1 MEYSSTAVENAIL
14 ELSKLPGIGRKTAQR
29 LVFFL
34 LKNSRAEVDRLAA
47 ALVDLKARVRFC
59 SRCFNVSEDELCA
72 ICSNSKRDRHLL
84 CVVEEANDLLALEKT
99 GEYHG
104 MYHVLGGALS
114 PLDGI
119 GPNDLRVRE
128 LIRRLGTSPALPA
141 NEGAQDGTGAGE
153 VREVIVATNPTA
165 EGEATAIY
173 LAKLIRPLG
182 IQVTRIARGVP
193 MGGDL
198 EFTDEVTLGRALQSR
213 MPM

>member
-29 LVFFL
+29 LVFYL
-34 LKNSRAEVDRLAA
+34 LKTARPEVERLSA

-59 SRCFNVSEDELCA
+59 SQCFNVSEGD
-72 ICSNSKRDRHLL
+72 ICTICENPKRNAHTV
-84 CVVEEANDLLALEKT
+84 CVVEEANDVLALEKT
-99 GEYHG
+99 GEYRG
-104 MYHVLGGALS
+104 LYHVLGGALS

-119 GPNDLRVRE
+119 GPNDLRIGE
-128 LIRRLGTSPALPA
+128 LIRRLRPAPRDGESV
-141 NEGAQDGTGAGE
+141 NGGGRRQDIE
-153 VREVIVATNPTA
+153 EVIIATNPTA

-173 LAKLIRPLG
+173 LAKLIHPLDVK
-182 IQVTRIARGVP
+182 VTRIARGVP

-198 EFTDEVTLGRALQSR
+198 EFTDEVTLGRALLSR

>member
-34 LKNSRAEVDRLAA
+34 LKTGKPEVERLAA

-59 SRCFNVSEDELCA
+59 SQCFNVSEGEVCA
-72 ICSNSKRDRHLL
+72 ICENPKRDAYTL
-84 CVVEEANDLLALEKT
+84 CVVEEANDVLALEKT
-99 GEYHG
+99 GEYRG
-104 MYHVLGGALS
+104 LYHVLGGALS

-119 GPNDLRVRE
+119 GPNDLRIGE
-128 LIRRLGTSPALPA
+128 LIRRLGPVPAGGDSV
-141 NEGAQDGTGAGE
+141 NGAGRRKAVE
-153 VREVIVATNPTA
+153 EVIIATNPTA

-173 LAKLIRPLG
+173 LAKLIHPLEVR
-182 IQVTRIARGVP
+182 VTRIARGVP

>member
-59 SRCFNVSEDELCA
+59 SRCFNISEDELCA

-128 LIRRLGTSPALPA
+128 LIRRLGASPALPV
-141 NEGAQDGTGAGE
+141 NEGTQGGTGDGE

-182 IQVTRIARGVP
+182 INVTRIARGVP

-198 EFTDEVTLGRALQSR
+198 EFTDEVTLGRALQNR